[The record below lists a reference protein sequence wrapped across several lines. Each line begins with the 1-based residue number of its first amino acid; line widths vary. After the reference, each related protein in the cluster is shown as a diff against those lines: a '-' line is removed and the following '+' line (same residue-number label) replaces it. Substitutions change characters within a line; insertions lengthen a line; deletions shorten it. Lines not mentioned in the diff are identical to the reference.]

1 MKCTL
6 FSVLAV
12 LSSAAWSQACELP
25 AAQIKVASV
34 GLQQSFAQ
42 FKLTHP
48 TAEKTAFGRD
58 AVHIQFKNNRG
69 YSDSTDAILEQ
80 QGVTSAMHIAV
91 NPKTDRIMSYA
102 LNFTDGPLADFDTPL
117 DTFKQRLQQ
126 KFTLPQQGWKKQDNS
141 YVYRCDDYVI
151 DIQQDH
157 GAERQAMGASILV
170 VGKDSDLFGEY

>member
-12 LSSAAWSQACELP
+12 LSSTAWSQSCELP

-34 GLQQSFAQ
+34 GLQQPFAQ

-48 TAEKTAFGRD
+48 TAEKAAFGSD
-58 AVHIQFKNNRG
+58 AVHIQFKNG
-69 YSDSTDAILEQ
+69 KSYADSHDSVLQQ
-80 QGVTSAMHIAV
+80 QGVTSAMHIAI
-91 NPKTDRIMSYA
+91 NPKTDRIVSYA

-126 KFTLPQQGWKKQDNS
+126 KFTLPKQGWKKQDNS

-151 DIQQDH
+151 DIEQDH
-157 GAERQAMGASILV
+157 GADRQALGASILV